1 MTVLRKTRFYALV
14 LMILLALWYWNS
26 DFIGR
31 LIYPLHYKEE
41 IMHSAGLYLVDPF
54 VITAI
59 IRVESNFQTNIVSPK
74 GATGIMQLMPETARW
89 IADQSSEFSEAS
101 VHILDTPTINIRMG
115 TWYLRYLYD
124 YFHPYF
130 EASGLDQEADRLA
143 IVAASYNAGQGAVRE
158 WLSSGKWDGRLDT
171 SEQIPY
177 QETRHYVKRV
187 YYYYKKYRN
196 LYNELTS
203 TNTSIP

>member
-1 MTVLRKTRFYALV
+1 MTVLRKTRVYALV
-14 LMILLALWYWNS
+14 LMILLALWYWNA

-41 IMHSAGLYLVDPF
+41 IMHSAGLYLVDPY

-59 IRVESNFQTNIVSPK
+59 IRVESNFRTDIVSSK

-89 IADQSSEFSEAS
+89 IAEQSPEFSEAS
-101 VHILDTPTINIRMG
+101 PHILDTPTINIRMG
-115 TWYLRYLYD
+115 AWYLRYLYD
-124 YFHPYF
+124 YFYPYF
-130 EASGLDQEADRLA
+130 EESGLDQEADQLA
-143 IVAASYNAGQGAVRE
+143 IVAASYNAGQGTVRE

-177 QETRHYVKRV
+177 QETRHYVQRV
-187 YYYYKKYRN
+187 HYYYKKYKN

-203 TNTSIP
+203 INTSIP